1 MNERWR
7 CLLQLGTQS
16 TEKGTV
22 ENWSYLH
29 NVTAREFNRFVSVL
43 NIASVCHRRGKRCQ
57 LFSFSSKW
65 FGNFKKSF
73 IDKRLVNPVK
83 YHYLSLRLL
92 RSLFEKFENKC
103 KNKHEVKIKL
113 SKVQTCTTDLASYS
127 LTQWQFWQ
135 LTLKWLSGACA
146 QDKNKQYYCC
156 FLFFLFLFNYAI
168 QGRSI
173 TRLVNSVLNC
183 TWKPIPY
190 ESGYRFLRA
199 I

>member
-103 KNKHEVKIKL
+103 KNKHEVQIKL

-135 LTLKWLSGACA
+135 LTLKWNG
-146 QDKNKQYYCC
+146 
-156 FLFFLFLFNYAI
+156 FLKRALRIRPNNIIAVIFFSYFH
-168 QGRSI
+168 SI
-173 TRLVNSVLNC
+173 IRFTENSLPDS
-183 TWKPIPY
+183 WIP
-190 ESGYRFLRA
+190 R
-199 I
+199 